1 MAKKQTSKKA
11 RKPAKG
17 TAKRAPR
24 PRAARTTQAAS
35 DNSAL
40 SVTDGQMKDV
50 FRSAFLRRDS

>member
-1 MAKKQTSKKA
+1 MAKKQTTKKA

-17 TAKRAPR
+17 AAKRSPR
-24 PRAARTTQAAS
+24 PRAARTAQTTP
-35 DNSAL
+35 DTSAL

>member
-1 MAKKQTSKKA
+1 MAKKQTTKKA

-17 TAKRAPR
+17 AAKRTPR
-24 PRAARTTQAAS
+24 PRAARPAQAPA
-35 DNSAL
+35 DTSAL